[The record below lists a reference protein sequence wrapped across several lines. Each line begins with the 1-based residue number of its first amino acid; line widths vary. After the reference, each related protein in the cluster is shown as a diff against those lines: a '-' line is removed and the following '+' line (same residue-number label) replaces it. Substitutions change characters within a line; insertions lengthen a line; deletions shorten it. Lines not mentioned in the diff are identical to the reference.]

1 MTGSNAIIAI
11 VVGAIVVIVG
21 FSLWPVLNAS
31 SNNLY
36 SYFRDSCADR
46 GGNRFLRGYVEHTGA
61 NPASITRTALSG
73 ANWGLYEGYD
83 AQSLPSNI
91 DGAFTYDGAA
101 SGTAKFRQYRQDP
114 QNQRGVTSDRTF
126 AQVVQYIQD
135 WGLSFGKS
143 QVNQHTAFLG
153 EISDDAALAE
163 VISRGGGIR
172 YAYWTPNGADGV
184 LYKVS
189 SFTPARTATPGNT
202 AYSIQHGHGGAGI
215 RLADSGGDC
224 SFTGAHLN
232 PQDVLFSEYGNH
244 IFTATAAVDAST
256 VQVLPYEWI
265 EVADILKRFSGINNL
280 LLTILPVIS
289 IAGFLGI
296 SGAKLY
302 SYGKGASNIGSAIS
316 TSIFT
321 LIAIVV
327 AMVVAGPVIGSL
339 VEANQ
344 VVESGQYQINS
355 VFGNIVTLLFA
366 MIPII
371 YVAGLVTLVGLQA
384 KSALMGGRSL
394 LP

>member
-11 VVGAIVVIVG
+11 VVGAIAVIVG

-36 SYFRDSCADR
+36 SYFRDSCDD
-46 GGNRFLRGYVEHTGA
+46 GSGNRFLRGYVEHTGA

-73 ANWGLYEGYD
+73 GNWGLYEGYGR
-83 AQSLPSNI
+83 LPSNT
-91 DGAFTYDGAA
+91 DGAFKYDGDA
-101 SGTAKFRQYRQDP
+101 SGTAKFPQYRENP
-114 QNQRGVTSDRTF
+114 QNQGRGTSDRTF

-135 WGLSFGKS
+135 WNLSFGKS

-153 EISDDAALAE
+153 EISHAAALAE

-172 YAYWTPNGADGV
+172 YAYWTPNGATGV

-189 SFTPARTATPGNT
+189 SYTPARTASPGSV

-215 RLADSGGDC
+215 RLAASGRDC
-224 SFTGAHLN
+224 SFTGEHLN
-232 PQDVLFSEYGNH
+232 AGDVLFNEYGNH

-256 VQVLPYEWI
+256 VQALPYEWI

-302 SYGKGASNIGSAIS
+302 TYGKGASNIGSALS

-321 LIAIVV
+321 LMAIVI

-366 MIPII
+366 MVPII

-384 KSALMGGRSL
+384 KSALMGGRDL

>member
-11 VVGAIVVIVG
+11 VVGAIAIIVG

-36 SYFRDSCADR
+36 SYFRDSCAD
-46 GGNRFLRGYVEHTGA
+46 GSGNRFLRGYVEHTGA
-61 NPASITRTALSG
+61 NPASITKTALSS
-73 ANWGLYEGYD
+73 ATWGLYEGYGG
-83 AQSLPSNI
+83 QPSNT
-91 DGAFTYDGAA
+91 DGAFRYEGTA
-101 SGTAKFRQYRQDP
+101 SGTANFRQSQKD
-114 QNQRGVTSDRTF
+114 QQRGLTTTDRTF
-126 AQVVQYIQD
+126 AQVVQYIHD
-135 WGLSFGKS
+135 WKLSFGGS
-143 QVNQHTAFLG
+143 SHVNQHTAFLG
-153 EISDDAALAE
+153 EISDAEALAE

-172 YAYWTPNGADGV
+172 YAYWTGGANGV

-189 SFTPARTATPGNT
+189 SFTPARTASPGSV
-202 AYSIQHGHGGAGI
+202 AYSIKHGHGGAGI
-215 RLADSGGDC
+215 RLAASGRDC
-224 SFTGAHLN
+224 SFTGEHLN
-232 PQDVLFSEYGNH
+232 ADDVLFNEYGDH

-256 VQVLPYEWI
+256 VQALPYEWI

-302 SYGKGASNIGSAIS
+302 SYGKGASNIGSALS

-321 LIAIVV
+321 LMAIVI
-327 AMVVAGPVIGSL
+327 ALVVAGPVIGSL
-339 VEANQ
+339 VEANL

-355 VFGNIVTLLFA
+355 VFGNIITLLFA
-366 MIPII
+366 MVPII

-384 KSALMGGRSL
+384 KSALMGGRDV

>member
-36 SYFRDSCADR
+36 SYFRNSCDD
-46 GGNRFLRGYVEHTGA
+46 GSGNRFLRGYVEHTGA
-61 NPASITRTALSG
+61 NPASLTRTALSG
-73 ANWGLYEGYD
+73 GNWGLYEGYGR
-83 AQSLPSNI
+83 LPLNT
-91 DGAFTYDGAA
+91 DGAFSYDGDA
-101 SGTAKFRQYRQDP
+101 SGTAIFRQYRENP
-114 QNQRGVTSDRTF
+114 QAQGAATTDQTF
-126 AQVVQYIQD
+126 AQVVQYIQV
-135 WGLSFGKS
+135 WNLSFGKS
-143 QVNQHTAFLG
+143 QVNQHTVFLG
-153 EISDDAALAE
+153 EISHAAALAE

-189 SFTPARTATPGNT
+189 SYTPARTATPGNT
-202 AYSIQHGHGGAGI
+202 AYSIEHGHGGAGI
-215 RLADSGGDC
+215 RLAPSGRDC
-224 SFTGAHLN
+224 SFTGEHLN
-232 PQDVLFSEYGNH
+232 ADDVLFNEYGNH
-244 IFTATAAVDAST
+244 IFTAAAAVDAST
-256 VQVLPYEWI
+256 VLALPYEWI

-302 SYGKGASNIGSAIS
+302 SYGKGASNIGSALS

-321 LIAIVV
+321 LMAIVI

-339 VEANQ
+339 VEANL

-366 MIPII
+366 MVPII

-384 KSALMGGRSL
+384 KSALMGGRDL

>member
-1 MTGSNAIIAI
+1 MTGSNAILAI
-11 VVGAIVVIVG
+11 VVGAIAIIVG

-36 SYFRDSCADR
+36 SYFRDSCAD
-46 GGNRFLRGYVEHTGA
+46 GSGNRFLRGYVEHTGA
-61 NPASITRTALSG
+61 NPASITKTALSG
-73 ANWGLYEGYD
+73 GNWGLWGGWG
-83 AQSLPSNI
+83 QSLPSNT
-91 DGAFTYDGAA
+91 DGAFKFEGTT
-101 SGTAKFRQYRQDP
+101 SGVAIFRQH
-114 QNQRGVTSDRTF
+114 RGGVNSYQSF
-126 AQVVQYIQD
+126 AQVVQYIHDQ
-135 WGLSFGKS
+135 GLSFGS
-143 QVNQHTAFLG
+143 SHVNRHTAFLG
-153 EISDDAALAE
+153 EISDAEALAE

-172 YAYWTPNGADGV
+172 YAYWTPSGATGV

-189 SFTPARTATPGNT
+189 SFTPTRTAEPGNT
-202 AYSIQHGHGGAGI
+202 AYSIQHGHGGPGI
-215 RLADSGGDC
+215 RLAASGRDC
-224 SFTGAHLN
+224 SFTGEHLN
-232 PQDVLFSEYGNH
+232 AQDVLFNEYGNH
-244 IFTATAAVDAST
+244 IFTAAAAVDAST
-256 VQVLPYEWI
+256 VQALPYEWI

-289 IAGFLGI
+289 VAGFLGI

-302 SYGKGASNIGSAIS
+302 SYGKGTSNIGSALS

-321 LIAIVV
+321 LMAIVI
-327 AMVVAGPVIGSL
+327 ALVVAGPVIGSL
-339 VEANQ
+339 VEANL

-384 KSALMGGRSL
+384 KSALMGGRGL